1 MDRPQV
7 DVAACRLYRVSR
19 DHSDEPSLICPGAT
33 GGWLMFYFALV
44 SCWLLTAMPGDSPTP
59 EELSAY
65 QAAAA
70 KAGESVAAHI
80 RLASWCELHGM
91 QVERH
96 KHLGIA
102 LELAPENPAVHGL
115 LGQVSDNGEWRMPQ
129 AVVEDYLTDAKAKT
143 NLATYR
149 ARREKIPDTAQ
160 AHWQLAEWCEEN
172 GLAAEAKAHL
182 AAVVRLNPA
191 REEAWKKL
199 GYQKPKGRWTTP
211 DLAAAVRVE
220 ADHQRKA
227 DAHWRPVL
235 EKWNSGLA
243 RKTKRHEVGAAM
255 AKVHDPRAVPSIW
268 KVFVSGGA
276 AEQEQAVRLLAQIDS
291 PAASRAL
298 ASLAVMGSTQRV
310 RGRSADALLKRDP
323 REFAA
328 TLIGAIR
335 DPIEFEVR
343 EVLGPGKPGELYVK
357 GERSNRRFFYE
368 APPPLTTFR
377 PSDIV
382 GVDAFGLPV
391 ANRVVGYVAEP
402 ASAAI
407 NPLLM
412 GQPDLSNA
420 PQVLG
425 KYLGPQGTALGQK
438 MFQNQQAAANLG
450 NLAGYGGFMMPLTVP
465 IPVGQLMVQAQQ
477 KAAASRE
484 QLLADVAALD
494 RYNADVNGVNDRA
507 TEALQAALLETHG
520 PKRKDWVKWWS
531 ELIETST
538 NPFPRP
544 REPDKKDD
552 PAPKALGTRAM
563 LPGFRAGT
571 PVWTLAG
578 LHPVEALRTGDQVL
592 AHDSE
597 TGKWSYQP
605 IFAIHHSKRQPIT
618 KLTFGSASIETTA
631 LERFWVAGKGW
642 VMAGDLKPGDAT
654 RSLSGLRQITAVENT
669 GALPVYHICLAEG
682 PGIAVGEFGILA
694 HDEQMARPVVS
705 PFDSAAISE
714 SAQPSH

>member
-1 MDRPQV
+1 ML
-7 DVAACRLYRVSR
+7 CFTL
-19 DHSDEPSLICPGAT
+19 L
-33 GGWLMFYFALV
+33 
-44 SCWLLTAMPGDSPTP
+44 SCWLLTATPGDSPTP

-70 KAGESVAAHI
+70 KAGENVAAHI

-91 QVERH
+91 QIERH

-102 LELAPENPAVHGL
+102 LELAPDNPAVHGL
-115 LGQVSDNGEWRMPQ
+115 LGQVFDNGEWRMPQ
-129 AVVEDYLTDAKAKT
+129 AVVENYVTDPEAKT
-143 NLATYR
+143 NLTTYR

-182 AAVVRLNPA
+182 AAVVRLNPS

-211 DLAAAVRVE
+211 DLATAIRVE
-220 ADHQRKA
+220 ADQQRKA
-227 DAHWRPVL
+227 DSHWRPQL

-243 RKTKRHEVGAAM
+243 RKTKRDEVGAAM
-255 AKVHDPRAVPSIW
+255 AKVNDPRAVPSIW
-268 KVFVSGGA
+268 KVFVVGGA
-276 AEQEQAVRLLAQIDS
+276 AEQERAVRLLAQIDS

-298 ASLAVMGSTQRV
+298 ASLAVMGSTERI
-310 RGRSADALLKRDP
+310 RGRAADALLKRDP

-328 TLIGAIR
+328 TLIGVIR

-357 GERSNRRFFYE
+357 GERANRRFFYE
-368 APPPLTTFR
+368 APPPLATLR

-382 GVDAFGLPV
+382 GVDAYGLPV
-391 ANRVVGYVAEP
+391 ANRVVGYALEP
-402 ASAAI
+402 ASAAT

-420 PQVLG
+420 SQVLG

-438 MFQNQQAAANLG
+438 MYQNQQAAANLG
-450 NLAGYGGFMMPLTVP
+450 NVMGGGFGQGFMMPLTVP
-465 IPVGQLMVQAQQ
+465 IPVGQLMMQAQQ

-507 TEALQAALLETHG
+507 TEALRAALLETHG
-520 PKRKDWVKWWS
+520 PKRKDWIKWWS
-531 ELIETST
+531 NLIETST
-538 NPFPRP
+538 NPSPRA
-544 REPDKKDD
+544 REPAKKDD
-552 PAPKALGTRAM
+552 PAPKAPSTRAM

-571 PVWTLAG
+571 PVWTLSG
-578 LHPVEALRTGDQVL
+578 LRPVETLRTGDRLL
-592 AHDSE
+592 AQDSE
-597 TGKWSYQP
+597 TGKWSYQSV
-605 IFAIHHSKRQPIT
+605 FAIHNSERQPIM
-618 KLTFGSASIETTA
+618 KLTIGSASIETTA

-654 RSLSGLRQITAVENT
+654 RSLSGLRRVTAVENA
-669 GALPVYHICLAEG
+669 GAFPVYHVQLSEG

-694 HDEQMARPVVS
+694 HDEQTARPVVS

-714 SAQPSH
+714 SAQPPH